1 MGGGLWAHNSSCRII
16 TAACSTCSI
25 VSRMLS
31 GYIQNIITL
40 VSLRGWMFYFRWR
53 RFARVSQD
61 NRSVH
66 LVSQEGESF
75 DIKVSVAK
83 MSNLVKTMI
92 DGEPV
97 RPRAHVSV

>member
-1 MGGGLWAHNSSCRII
+1 MLRFFLLPHVSFAVSC
-16 TAACSTCSI
+16 AVLCCALLLCN
-25 VSRMLS
+25 VLGM
-31 GYIQNIITL
+31 Q
-40 VSLRGWMFYFRWR
+40 
-53 RFARVSQD
+53 QD

-92 DGEPV
+92 DGETNG
-97 RPRAHVSV
+97 